1 MTTKG
6 RLVRRGC
13 NTDRYDKKF
22 TAERKNF
29 PSSLLVWT
37 CFSSRGSGDL
47 FIQSMNKTMNSSD
60 SLKILK
66 KSLRKTMIT
75 HNCKYF
81 QHDNARIHTAKK
93 IVKFLQDI
101 NVDVI
106 KWPSN
111 SPDIA
116 PIENIFGWMKKHLE
130 KRDIRTIPKLK
141 REVRKTF
148 KMLKRSF
155 LKNLVK
161 SLPKRLQLVI
171 KSNGEMI
178 KY

>member
-1 MTTKG
+1 M
-6 RLVRRGC
+6 
-13 NTDRYDKKF
+13 
-22 TAERKNF
+22 
-29 PSSLLVWT
+29 
-37 CFSSRGSGDL
+37 
-47 FIQSMNKTMNSSD
+47 
-60 SLKILK
+60 
-66 KSLRKTMIT
+66 
-75 HNCKYF
+75 
-81 QHDNARIHTAKK
+81 
-93 IVKFLQDI
+93 
-101 NVDVI
+101 I

-116 PIENIFGWMKKHLE
+116 PIENIFGWMNKHLE

-171 KSNGEMI
+171 KSNGEKI